1 VTADEL
7 ARPDPAA
14 RVKQALTRYERFL
27 NPSWVKGFR
36 FAGLETLEVEAEG
49 VTIRDV
55 YGREFLD
62 FACGPSVFIL
72 GHRHPRVMA
81 AVRAELERMPLS
93 VRILPNE
100 PMAELA
106 ELLAEVTPGDLQ
118 RSFFVNSGAEANEAA
133 LKLARLAT
141 GRREFVATEGAFHG
155 KTFGALSVSGR
166 DEYRDPFQPLL
177 AGVTHVPFD
186 DLPALEAAVGSRTA
200 AVILEPI
207 QGENGVVVPSSGY
220 LRGVRRICDRS
231 GALLILDEVQTGM
244 GRTGRMWA
252 CEWEGVTP
260 DLLTTAK
267 GFGGGVAPAGAVV
280 ARPDVFAPLAT
291 QPYLHSTTFG
301 NRLAWVAAI
310 ETIRTIRSEGLL
322 DRAVAIGAR
331 LLAGLRQVQQDLPSI
346 VRDVRGKGCLVGVE
360 FVHPDLGLLIMSGLF
375 SRNVLG
381 FQTLNRRE
389 VVRFAPPLIA
399 TDADV
404 DRAIHAMAEAAK
416 EAEALVAM
424 AEEEGTGL
432 KRGPAV

>member
-1 VTADEL
+1 MTGDD
-7 ARPDPAA
+7 RSA
-14 RVKQALTRYERFL
+14 RVQQALARYERYL
-27 NPSWVKGFR
+27 NPSWVKGFK
-36 FAGLETLEVEAEG
+36 FAGLETLAVEAEG
-49 VTIRDV
+49 VTIRDI

-81 AVRAELERMPLS
+81 AVRRELERMPLS
-93 VRILPNE
+93 VRIMPDE

-106 ELLAEVTPGDLQ
+106 ELLAEVTPGDLE
-118 RSFFVNSGAEANEAA
+118 RSFFVNSGAEANETA

-141 GRREFVATEGAFHG
+141 GRPGFVATEGAFHG

-186 DLPALEAAVGSRTA
+186 DLRALESAIGRETA

-207 QGENGVVVPSSGY
+207 QGENGVVIPSPGY
-220 LRGVRRICDRS
+220 LRSARQICDRR
-231 GALLILDEVQTGM
+231 GVLLILDEVQTGM

-260 DLLTTAK
+260 DILTTAK
-267 GFGGGVAPAGAVV
+267 GFGGGVAPAGAIV
-280 ARPDVFAPLAT
+280 ARPAVFAPLAK

-310 ETIRTIRSEGLL
+310 ETIYVIRDEGLL
-322 DRAVAIGAR
+322 DRAVAIGNR
-331 LLAGLRQVQQDLPSI
+331 LTAGLRQVQREIPSI
-346 VRDVRGKGCLVGVE
+346 VRDVRGKGCLAGVE
-360 FVHPDLGLLIMSGLF
+360 FVHPDLGLLVMSGLF

-381 FQTLNRRE
+381 FQTLNKRE

-399 TDADV
+399 SDADV
-404 DRAIHAMAEAAK
+404 DRAVNAMAEAAK
-416 EAEALVAM
+416 EAATLAAM
-424 AEEEGTGL
+424 AEAEGGVL
-432 KRGPAV
+432 GQGSDV